1 MSCPPCPM
9 LENCWAAEVV
19 NTVIQ
24 AQQTGYGGGYDSS
37 YSGYGGGQQAYQATP
52 QPAPVAQF
60 APQSQSGTMQAGS
73 ASYGSQM
80 GSGGYGGPPAAPAP
94 PAPAYAP
101 QPSRVRL
108 LMTAPCAVPLF
119 EAPMRL
125 CCNPVHGA
133 CSSLSMSDPP
143 VILSSPHPG

>member
-1 MSCPPCPM
+1 MSCLSCPVM
-9 LENCWAAEVV
+9 EICRAADGVDIL
-19 NTVIQ
+19 IQ

-37 YSGYGGGQQAYQATP
+37 YSGYGGGQQAYQAAP

-80 GSGGYGGPPAAPAP
+80 GAGGYGGPPAAPAP

-101 QPSRVRL
+101 QQSRVRL
-108 LMTAPCAVPLF
+108 LMIAPCAVALS
-119 EAPMRL
+119 ENPMAHAHPP
-125 CCNPVHGA
+125 CQIH
-133 CSSLSMSDPP
+133 LSY
-143 VILSSPHPG
+143 